1 MGGYNQSIL
10 YCGYIPYHEVWG
22 YKQSILYCGYPP
34 YHEVW
39 GYNQS
44 ILYCGSTRYQSPI
57 YVYLDRTNDCLYFG
71 DEVEYTLVKFD
82 SESNKVT
89 VSLKAQHYLQVLEN
103 LDKEGKVRSENNFT

>member
-1 MGGYNQSIL
+1 MVTFPIIRFGGIISLFYHVATLPIKVL
-10 YCGYIPYHEVWG
+10 YT
-22 YKQSILYCGYPP
+22 L
-34 YHEVW
+34 
-39 GYNQS
+39 
-44 ILYCGSTRYQSPI
+44 
-57 YVYLDRTNDCLYFG
+57 YLDRTNDCLYFG